1 MSLFR
6 IPGGLALAVPA
17 AAAPSDAVR
26 RCPLPARLYL
36 PLVQER
42 GQALHCRVEVGQAVR
57 RGEALAHDADAEATV
72 LPAPTSGRIVA
83 IEPLTLAHA
92 SALEVPTLVLQA
104 DGRDEAALLP
114 PLPDWAQRSPQ
125 ELRRRLAQ
133 AGIVGL
139 GGAAYPAAAKLE
151 RAVALLVLNGAEC
164 EPYIACDEALMR
176 SRAADVVAGAAIL
189 AHIVAAEDVVIAL
202 EERMTAAAGALQAA
216 LAGQTRIR
224 LQRVPTVYPQG
235 GERQLIQT
243 LCAREVPSGAYPA
256 DIGVL
261 VHNVATAAAAWRAVA
276 LGEALTSRLVS
287 LGGRG
292 VRQPGVFEVRTGTLI
307 EHLIEH
313 SGGYSEQAA
322 RLILGGPLMGLAL
335 PHDRI
340 ALGRGANSVLV
351 LDDGDVRAQASQTDC
366 IRCGECARV
375 CPVQLQ
381 PQELWRVLRQGDTG
395 QAAALGLRDCIEC
408 GCCAYVCPSQIG
420 LVDEYRAAKSA
431 LALAAEQRRRADHA
445 RQRYD
450 ARNRRLAREQA
461 EKVARVAARREEIA
475 QVQTATAS
483 VAAAAQ
489 PPPAE
494 PVDATPRSMDKSA
507 VLAAI
512 ARGKARRAAAPA
524 APLPQP
530 PPETEP

>member
-1 MSLFR
+1 MSLLR
-6 IPGGLALAVPA
+6 IPGGLVLAVPA

-26 RCPLPARLYL
+26 HCPLPARLYL

-42 GQALHCRVEVGQAVR
+42 GQALHCRVQVGQTVR
-57 RGEALAHDADAEATV
+57 RGEPLAHDGDTEATV
-72 LPAPTSGRIVA
+72 VPAPTSGRIVA

-104 DGRDEAALLP
+104 DGRDETALLP
-114 PLPDWAQRSPQ
+114 PLPDWAQRPPQ

-133 AGIVGL
+133 AGVVGL
-139 GGAAYPAAAKLE
+139 GGAAYPAAAKLG
-151 RAVALLVLNGAEC
+151 RAVSLLVLNGAEC
-164 EPYIACDEALMR
+164 EPYIACDETLMR
-176 SRAADVVAGAAIL
+176 SRAAEVVAGAAIL
-189 AHIVAAEDVVIAL
+189 GHIVAAEDVVIAL
-202 EERMTAAAGALQAA
+202 EERMTEAAAALQAV
-216 LAGQTRIR
+216 LAGQTQIR

-235 GERQLIQT
+235 GERQLVQT

-261 VHNVATAAAAWRAVA
+261 VHNVATAAAAWRAVV

-287 LGGRG
+287 VGGRG

-307 EHLIEH
+307 EHLIDS
-313 SGGYSEQAA
+313 SGGYTEQAA
-322 RLILGGPLMGLAL
+322 RLVLGGPLMGLAL

-351 LDDGDVRAQASQTDC
+351 LGADDVRAQAAQTEC
-366 IRCGECARV
+366 IRCGECARA

-381 PQELWRVLRQGDTG
+381 PQELWRLLRQGETG

-408 GCCAYVCPSQIG
+408 GCCAFVCPAQIG

-431 LALAAEQRRRADHA
+431 LAIAAEQRRRADHA
-445 RQRYD
+445 RQRHD
-450 ARNRRLAREQA
+450 ARNQRLAREQA
-461 EKVARVAARREEIA
+461 AKVARVASRREEIA
-475 QVQTATAS
+475 QAQTATAN
-483 VAAAAQ
+483 AATAPEPA
-489 PPPAE
+489 PAE
-494 PVDATPRSMDKSA
+494 TAEAAPRSMDKSA

-512 ARGKARRAAAPA
+512 ARGKAKRAAAPPPA
-524 APLPQP
+524 P
-530 PPETEP
+530 PPETES